1 MSIVHDRVDMEL
13 LRSVAIA
20 NNAVTESIDCLQP
33 GCIDE
38 ANLVIEV
45 PTQPGLVA
53 GKSVTVTLQG
63 CDTPDGTF
71 AAVDGVATL
80 KVDGAAGGSAAKSM
94 RLRFPVGCPQYV
106 RASVSVAADAV
117 VTGSVTLS
125 VQV

>member
-1 MSIVHDRVDMEL
+1 MPIVHDRVDMEL
-13 LRSVAIA
+13 LRSVTIA
-20 NNAVTESIDCLQP
+20 NNAVTESIDCLQT

-45 PTQPGLVA
+45 PAQPGLVA

-71 AAVDGVATL
+71 AAVEGVAPL
-80 KVDGAAGGSAAKSM
+80 KVDGVAGGVSAHSL

-106 RASVSVAADAV
+106 RASVAVTADAV